1 MDTQAPEQ
9 TTSVGSDEAAFR
21 WLRQNAIPI
30 RHIEAG
36 HGFADL
42 QPLKTV
48 LKDVQVVGLGETTHG
63 TREFFQFKHRLLEFL
78 AVEMGFT
85 AFAIEASYAA
95 CQPINDYVLH
105 GRGNRADVLTG
116 QGYVPWDTEE
126 LAEMLDWMRA
136 YNQRVPGDRKVRFF
150 GVDLWR
156 NDLGRQ
162 AVLDYLDKLGSDRRM
177 AAATLFEALAREE
190 AKWPAHID
198 EAAEA
203 ALGQL
208 LPQIESHIDHL
219 LANQDGFVARSSPSE
234 FDSAMQYARVMRQWL
249 IANTP
254 DALHPSQPRS
264 SARSVFMAQN
274 LIHLIDR
281 DRPGARTVAWA
292 HNVHVS
298 LENLWTGEPNWG
310 RCLRERHGQ
319 GYYSLGFEFNQGSF
333 YTRTQLPNHDL
344 GDLKEVVFPPAPEGS
359 WPWYLA
365 RANKGD
371 LILNLRAPAG
381 VPAVEQWLNTPRR
394 VRHAN
399 WGYDEQSTYGGDVNL
414 MRKYDG
420 VIYIGSTTP
429 TCPTANAWK
438 TVANRAWL

>member
-9 TTSVGSDEAAFR
+9 AVSGGNDEAVFR

-42 QPLKTV
+42 QPLKAV

-95 CQPINDYVLH
+95 CQPINDFVLH

-126 LAEMLDWMRA
+126 LAAMLDWLRA
-136 YNQRVPGDRKVRFF
+136 YNQRVPDDRKVRFF

-162 AVLDYLDKLGSDRRM
+162 AVLDYLGKVGSDRR
-177 AAATLFEALAREE
+177 AATASLSRP
-190 AKWPAHID
+190 WPGKRRSGRRISMRPRKRRSGNCCPRSRISSTPWRPTKTAS
-198 EAAEA
+198 
-203 ALGQL
+203 
-208 LPQIESHIDHL
+208 SH
-219 LANQDGFVARSSPSE
+219 RSSPAE
-234 FDSAMQYARVMRQWL
+234 FDSAVQYARVMRQWL

-281 DRPGARTVAWA
+281 DRPGAKYVAWA
-292 HNVHVS
+292 HNQHIS

-310 RCLRERHGQ
+310 HCLRERYGL
-319 GYYSLGFEFNQGSF
+319 GYYSMGFEFNQGSF
-333 YTRTQLPNHDL
+333 FTRTLLPNNDL
-344 GDLKEVVFPPAPEGS
+344 GDLKEVTFPPAPAGS

-365 RANKGD
+365 QADRGD

-381 VPAVEQWLNTPRR
+381 DPAVEQWLNTPRR
-394 VRHAN
+394 VRNAN
-399 WGYDEQSTYGGDVNL
+399 WGYDEQSAYGGDVNL
-414 MRKYDG
+414 MKKYDG